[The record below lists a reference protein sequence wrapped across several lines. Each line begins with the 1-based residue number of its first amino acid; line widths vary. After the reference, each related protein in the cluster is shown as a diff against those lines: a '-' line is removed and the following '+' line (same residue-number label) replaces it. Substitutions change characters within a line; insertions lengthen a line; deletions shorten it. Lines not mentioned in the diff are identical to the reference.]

1 MSEFA
6 LEEIAAE
13 RAAPGT
19 ATPDGRGGRRSVPSQ
34 LLHNPLA
41 VFSLVWL
48 VIIIVVAIG
57 APWLAPYEPT
67 FTKLDATNAPPFT
80 PGHPLGGDA
89 AGRDILSRLIWGSR
103 QTIIAALIVLAVSA
117 TIGVLTG
124 LAAGFYRGKI
134 EGVAGFLSDTIMSLP
149 SIVLLIALYSLT
161 GPNIPIAMAVFG
173 VLVAPVFYRMVRSVT
188 LGTRNEL
195 YVDAA
200 RVVGLSDLRIVG
212 RHVLWAV
219 RAPVIIQSSFIL
231 AAGIGIEAGVTFLG
245 LGDPAGTS
253 WGLVMKDAFNGIYN
267 NPVAIV
273 GPALV
278 ITLTILSLI
287 LFGNALSDALQ
298 SSARSKPLPPR
309 RRRQVLAA
317 ARVQDLETTA
327 DTTQVDR
334 EVVLAVRGLRIAYP
348 TPDGEVR
355 EVVHGVDLDL
365 RRGQIHALVGES
377 GSGKSQIA
385 FSTLG
390 ILPAEALILGGSVL
404 LDGED
409 LLADPARLRQA
420 RGRKIGYIPQ
430 EPMSNL
436 DPSFTVGKQL
446 AYGLKAATSLSDKDI
461 RRRLVDLLTRVG
473 ITDPE
478 RVMGLYPHEISGGM
492 AQRVLI
498 CGAVAA
504 DPDIIVADEPTTALD
519 VTVQAEVLELLRE
532 LSDERGLA
540 MLLVTHNLGVVA
552 DLCDTVSV
560 MKDGNIVE
568 RATVDQIFESPQ
580 QEYTRELLQS
590 SRRVELM
597 EAS

>member
-1 MSEFA
+1 MSEIPV
-6 LEEIAAE
+6 EEVAPNVTSIEPAA
-13 RAAPGT
+13 
-19 ATPDGRGGRRSVPSQ
+19 DGRGGRRSVPAQ
-34 LLHNPLA
+34 LLRNPLA

-48 VIIIVVAIG
+48 LLIVVVAFG
-57 APWLAPYEPT
+57 APWLAPYGPSVTE
-67 FTKLDATNAPPFT
+67 LSATNAPPLT
-80 PGHPLGGDA
+80 PGHPLGGDS

-103 QTIIAALIVLAVSA
+103 QTAVAALIVLVVSA
-117 TIGVLTG
+117 TAGVISG

-134 EGVAGFLSDTIMSLP
+134 EGVAGFVADSIMSLP
-149 SIVLLIALYSLT
+149 GVVLLIALYTLT
-161 GPNIPIAMAVFG
+161 GPNIPAAMAVFG
-173 VLVAPVFYRMVRSVT
+173 IIVAPVFYRMVRSVT

-219 RAPVIIQSSFIL
+219 RAPVIIQSAFIL
-231 AAGIGIEAGVTFLG
+231 AAGIGIEAGITFLG

-253 WGLVMKDAFNGIYN
+253 WGLVMQLSFNSIYN
-267 NPVAIV
+267 NPGAIV

-278 ITLTILSLI
+278 ITITILTLI
-287 LFGNALSDALQ
+287 LLGNALSDALQ

-309 RRRQVLAA
+309 RRRTVLAA
-317 ARVQDLETTA
+317 ERERIGGAA
-327 DTTQVDR
+327 AAVD
-334 EVVLAVRGLRIAYP
+334 EDVILAVRGLRIAYP
-348 TPDGEVR
+348 APDGTVR

-365 RRGQIHALVGES
+365 RRGEVHALVGES

-385 FSTLG
+385 FSILG
-390 ILPAEALILGGSVL
+390 ILPAEALITGGSVL
-404 LDGED
+404 LDGHD
-409 LLADPARLRQA
+409 MLADAEAMAQA
-420 RGRKIGYIPQ
+420 RGRRIGYIPQ

-436 DPSFTVGKQL
+436 DPSFTVGRQL
-446 AYGLKAATSLSDKDI
+446 AYGLKASTTLSDADVRQRI
-461 RRRLVDLLTRVG
+461 VDLLTRVG

-504 DPDIIVADEPTTALD
+504 DPDIIIADEPTTALD

-532 LSDERGLA
+532 LGEERGLA

-568 RATVDQIFESPQ
+568 HAAVDQIFESPQ
-580 QEYTRELLQS
+580 QEYTQELLQS

>member
-1 MSEFA
+1 MW
-6 LEEIAAE
+6 
-13 RAAPGT
+13 R
-19 ATPDGRGGRRSVPSQ
+19 
-34 LLHNPLA
+34 
-41 VFSLVWL
+41 LV
-48 VIIIVVAIG
+48 
-57 APWLAPYEPT
+57 
-67 FTKLDATNAPPFT
+67 
-80 PGHPLGGDA
+80 
-89 AGRDILSRLIWGSR
+89 
-103 QTIIAALIVLAVSA
+103 QT
-117 TIGVLTG
+117 
-124 LAAGFYRGKI
+124 YC
-134 EGVAGFLSDTIMSLP
+134 LSDTIMSLP

-253 WGLVMKDAFNGIYN
+253 WGLVMQDAFNGIYN
-267 NPVAIV
+267 NPMAIV

-317 ARVQDLETTA
+317 ARVQDPEATA
-327 DTTQVDR
+327 DTAQVDR

-409 LLADPARLRQA
+409 LLADPARMRQA

-461 RRRLVDLLTRVG
+461 RHRIIDLLTRVG

-568 RATVDQIFESPQ
+568 RAAVDQIFESPQ

-597 EAS
+597 EVS

>member
-13 RAAPGT
+13 RAAPET

-41 VFSLVWL
+41 VFSLAWL
-48 VIIIVVAIG
+48 VIIIIVAIG

-89 AGRDILSRLIWGSR
+89 AGRDILSRLMWGSR
-103 QTIIAALIVLAVSA
+103 QTVIAAVIVLAVSA

-219 RAPVIIQSSFIL
+219 RAPVIIQSTFIL

-253 WGLVMKDAFNGIYN
+253 WGLVMQNAFNGIYN
-267 NPVAIV
+267 NPKAIV

-317 ARVQDLETTA
+317 ARVQDPEATA

-409 LLADPARLRQA
+409 LLADPARDATSPGSQDRVHPAGTDVQPRPELHRRQA
-420 RGRKIGYIPQ
+420 ARLRAEGGDVVERQGHPTSPHRPAHPGRDHRSRTRHGSVSPRDLRRHGPARAHLRRGGRRSGHHRRGRADHSPGCHRA
-430 EPMSNL
+430 
-436 DPSFTVGKQL
+436 GRG
-446 AYGLKAATSLSDKDI
+446 AGAA
-461 RRRLVDLLTRVG
+461 
-473 ITDPE
+473 
-478 RVMGLYPHEISGGM
+478 
-492 AQRVLI
+492 A
-498 CGAVAA
+498 
-504 DPDIIVADEPTTALD
+504 
-519 VTVQAEVLELLRE
+519 
-532 LSDERGLA
+532 
-540 MLLVTHNLGVVA
+540 
-552 DLCDTVSV
+552 
-560 MKDGNIVE
+560 
-568 RATVDQIFESPQ
+568 
-580 QEYTRELLQS
+580 
-590 SRRVELM
+590 
-597 EAS
+597 

>member
-1 MSEFA
+1 MSEIP
-6 LEEIAAE
+6 LEEV
-13 RAAPGT
+13 APEISISG
-19 ATPDGRGGRRSVPSQ
+19 ASVDGRGGRRSVPAQ

-41 VFSLVWL
+41 VFSMAWLLLV
-48 VIIIVVAIG
+48 VVVAIT
-57 APWLAPYEPT
+57 APWLAPYPPT
-67 FTKLDATNAPPFT
+67 LTELSATNAPPLT

-89 AGRDILSRLIWGSR
+89 AGRDILSRLMWGSR
-103 QTIIAALIVLAVSA
+103 QTAIAALIVLAVSA
-117 TIGVLTG
+117 TVGVISG
-124 LAAGFYRGKI
+124 LAAGFYRGKT
-134 EGVAGFLSDTIMSLP
+134 EGIAGFLSDTIMSLP
-149 SIVLLIALYSLT
+149 GVVLLIALYALT
-161 GPNIPIAMAVFG
+161 GPNIPAAMAVFG
-173 VLVAPVFYRMVRSVT
+173 VIVAPVFYRMVRSVT

-219 RAPVIIQSSFIL
+219 RAPVIIQSAFIL

-245 LGDPAGTS
+245 LGDPAGSS
-253 WGLVMKDAFNGIYN
+253 WGLVMQQAFNSIYN
-267 NPVAIV
+267 NPGAIV

-287 LFGNALSDALQ
+287 LLGNALSDALQ

-317 ARVQDLETTA
+317 ERARLAATEATA
-327 DTTQVDR
+327 CPVDDD
-334 EVVLAVRGLRIAYP
+334 VVLAVRGLRVGYP
-348 TPDGEVR
+348 TPDGQVR

-365 RRGQIHALVGES
+365 RRGEIHALVGES

-390 ILPAEALILGGSVL
+390 ILPAEALILGGSVR

-409 LLADPARLRQA
+409 LLADPQRMAAA
-420 RGRKIGYIPQ
+420 RGRRMGYVPQ

-436 DPSFTVGKQL
+436 DPSFTVGRQL
-446 AYGLKAATSLSDKDI
+446 AYGLKASTSLSDADVRQRI
-461 RRRLVDLLTRVG
+461 VDLLNRVG

-504 DPDIIVADEPTTALD
+504 DPDIIIADEPTTALD

-532 LSDERGLA
+532 LSEERGLA

-560 MKDGNIVE
+560 MKDGIIVE
-568 RATVDQIFESPQ
+568 LAGVDQIFEAPQ
-580 QEYTRELLQS
+580 QDYTRELLQS
-590 SRRVELM
+590 SRRVELL
-597 EAS
+597 EVS

>member
-1 MSEFA
+1 MSEIPV
-6 LEEIAAE
+6 EEVAPDVTSTEPAA
-13 RAAPGT
+13 A
-19 ATPDGRGGRRSVPSQ
+19 DGRGGRRSVPAQ
-34 LLHNPLA
+34 LLRNPLA

-48 VIIIVVAIG
+48 LLIVVVALG
-57 APWLAPYEPT
+57 ARWLAPYGPT
-67 FTKLDATNAPPFT
+67 VTELSATNAPPLT
-80 PGHPLGGDA
+80 PGHPLGGDS

-103 QTIIAALIVLAVSA
+103 QTAIAALIVLVVSA
-117 TIGVLTG
+117 TVGVISG

-134 EGVAGFLSDTIMSLP
+134 EGVAGFLADSIMSLP
-149 SIVLLIALYSLT
+149 GVVLLIALYTLT
-161 GPNIPIAMAVFG
+161 GPNIPAAMAVFG
-173 VLVAPVFYRMVRSVT
+173 IIVAPVFYRMVRSVT

-219 RAPVIIQSSFIL
+219 RAPVIIQSAFIL
-231 AAGIGIEAGVTFLG
+231 AAGIGIEAGITFLG

-253 WGLVMKDAFNGIYN
+253 WGLVLQLSFNSIYN
-267 NPVAIV
+267 NPAAIV

-278 ITLTILSLI
+278 ITVTILTLI
-287 LFGNALSDALQ
+287 LLGNALSDALQ

-309 RRRQVLAA
+309 RRGKVLAA
-317 ARVQDLETTA
+317 ERARFAETGSA
-327 DTTQVDR
+327 SVD
-334 EVVLAVRGLRIAYP
+334 EDVILAVRGLRIAYP
-348 TPDGEVR
+348 APDGTVR

-365 RRGQIHALVGES
+365 RRGEVHALVGES

-390 ILPAEALILGGSVL
+390 ILPAEALITGGRVL
-404 LDGED
+404 LDGRD
-409 LLADPARLRQA
+409 LLTDAEAMAQA
-420 RGRKIGYIPQ
+420 RGRRIGYIPQ

-436 DPSFTVGKQL
+436 DPSFTVGRQL
-446 AYGLKAATSLSDKDI
+446 AYGLKASTTLSDAAVKQRI
-461 RRRLVDLLTRVG
+461 VELLTRVG

-504 DPDIIVADEPTTALD
+504 DPDIIIADEPTTALD

-532 LSDERGLA
+532 LTQERGLA

-560 MKDGNIVE
+560 MKDGLIVE
-568 RATVDQIFESPQ
+568 HGVVDQIFESPQ
-580 QEYTRELLQS
+580 QDYTRELLQS
-590 SRRVELM
+590 SRRVELL
-597 EAS
+597 EVS